1 MRFEGFSFGLMRI
14 DAIRY
19 EHDVVID
26 LLLGKHIRET
36 KKSS

>member
-1 MRFEGFSFGLMRI
+1 MRFEGFSFGLIRI

-26 LLLGKHIRET
+26 LLFGKHMRET
-36 KKSS
+36 KEI